1 SGSSCGRALYFAPV
15 GLSHAVPRGG
25 TTEETPMQTPQMPLF
40 YDTYEDAIRDCVTAL
55 GGNKAVGNMLWPA
68 LPADEAGR
76 KLAHCLN
83 PEKREKLDLGELR
96 LIRRAARQ
104 AGVHILAHYEARDA
118 GYTEPQPL
126 NPEDE
131 AAQLQR

>member
-1 SGSSCGRALYFAPV
+1 
-15 GLSHAVPRGG
+15 
-25 TTEETPMQTPQMPLF
+25 MQTPQMPLF

-131 AAQLQR
+131 AAQLQREFIASVKALEAIQARMGQLQGRTR

>member
-1 SGSSCGRALYFAPV
+1 
-15 GLSHAVPRGG
+15 
-25 TTEETPMQTPQMPLF
+25 MQAPQMPLF

-131 AAQLQR
+131 AAQLQREFIASVKALEAIQSRMGHLQGRAA

>member
-1 SGSSCGRALYFAPV
+1 MGKDQF
-15 GLSHAVPRGG
+15 
-25 TTEETPMQTPQMPLF
+25 PLF

-55 GGNKAVGNMLWPA
+55 GGFKQVGSMLWPA
-68 LPADEAGR
+68 LPADDAGR

-83 PEKREKLDLGELR
+83 TDKREKLDLGELR
-96 LIRRAARQ
+96 LIRREARK

-131 AAQLQR
+131 AAQLQREYIAAVKQLSILSARMEQRS

>member
-1 SGSSCGRALYFAPV
+1 
-15 GLSHAVPRGG
+15 
-25 TTEETPMQTPQMPLF
+25 MQIPLF

-55 GGNKAVGNMLWPA
+55 GGNKKVGSMLWPA
-68 LPADEAGR
+68 MPADEAGR

-83 PEKREKLDLGELR
+83 SEKREKLDLGELR

-118 GYTEPQPL
+118 GYTEPQPV

-131 AAQLQR
+131 AAQLQKEFIASVKALESLQKRMAHNGLQVAA

>member
-1 SGSSCGRALYFAPV
+1 MGNA
-15 GLSHAVPRGG
+15 
-25 TTEETPMQTPQMPLF
+25 QIPLF

-55 GGNKAVGNMLWPA
+55 GGNKKVGSLLWPA

-118 GYTEPQPL
+118 GYTEPQPI

-131 AAQLQR
+131 AAQLRREFIASVKALESLQARMALVGGAE

>member
-1 SGSSCGRALYFAPV
+1 MGNLQI
-15 GLSHAVPRGG
+15 
-25 TTEETPMQTPQMPLF
+25 PMF

-55 GGNKAVGNMLWPA
+55 GGNKKVGSMLWPA

-83 PEKREKLDLGELR
+83 PDKREKLDLGELR
-96 LIRRAARQ
+96 LIRRSARQ
-104 AGVHILAHYEARDA
+104 AGIHILAHYEARDA

-126 NPEDE
+126 NPDDE
-131 AAQLQR
+131 AAQLQKEFIASVKALEALQKRMAQVSA